1 MTPLVDLKEAG
12 RLLGLSVWTVRAYVK
27 AGKLAPVRFG
37 RRVLLEEHELQRFIE
52 HNRLSRRDDLTKEN
66 ICAFA

>member
-27 AGKLAPVRFG
+27 AGKLIPIRFG
-37 RRVLLEEHELQRFIE
+37 RRVLLETAELERFVRGSKCCAE
-52 HNRLSRRDDLTKEN
+52 KEKL
-66 ICAFA
+66 